1 MPEPRGSA
9 RDSSLQDRKAPE
21 NCLLRTGQPRLGN
34 VVPMTGVR
42 HHPIAT
48 PPLLLLT
55 VWLSFLV
62 MLSTRSAAAPSA
74 AAMEACAALV

>member
-1 MPEPRGSA
+1 
-9 RDSSLQDRKAPE
+9 
-21 NCLLRTGQPRLGN
+21 
-34 VVPMTGVR
+34 MTGVR